1 MLREGYREKI
11 KKIERELLFM
21 GDMVIKA
28 IKRSIEALKA
38 RDIEEAKRI
47 IHEDRLINSKQ
58 VEIEEACINLI
69 ATQQPVAG
77 ELRELISFFNIIT
90 ELERIGDYAEG
101 IAKIVVMLGDE
112 PPVKP
117 LIDIPRMAEKA
128 TDMIKRSLEAFIKQ
142 DTETAKAVWREDDE
156 VDSLY
161 EQIFRELL
169 SFMAEHPR
177 IITRATYLIW
187 TAHNLERIAD
197 RATNI
202 CERTVFLVTGSLEES
217 DVSKY

>member
-1 MLREGYREKI
+1 MLREGYAEKI
-11 KKIERELLFM
+11 REIEQELLFM

-28 IKRSIEALKA
+28 IEHSIEALKA
-38 RDIEEAKRI
+38 RDIEKAKLI
-47 IHEDRLINSKQ
+47 ISEDRLINSKQ
-58 VEIEEACINLI
+58 VEIEEKCINLI
-69 ATQQPVAG
+69 ATQQPVAA
-77 ELRELISFFNIIT
+77 ELREIISFFNIIT

-101 IAKIVVMLGDE
+101 IATIVVMLGDE
-112 PPVKP
+112 PLIKP

-128 TDMIKRSLEAFIKQ
+128 VSMIKRSLEAFIKQ
-142 DTETAKAVWREDDE
+142 DVETSKVIWAEDDE
-156 VDSLY
+156 VDRLY
-161 EQIFRELL
+161 EQIYRELL
-169 SFMAEHPR
+169 SFMAEDPR
-177 IITRATYLIW
+177 TITRATYLIW

>member
-11 KKIERELLFM
+11 KEIEQELLFM

-28 IKRSIEALKA
+28 IKRSIEALKS
-38 RDIEEAKRI
+38 RDIDEAKRI
-47 IHEDRLINSKQ
+47 IHDDRLINGKQ
-58 VEIEEACINLI
+58 VEIEERCINLI

-90 ELERIGDYAEG
+90 ELERMGDYAEG

-112 PPVKP
+112 PLIKP

-128 TDMIKRSLEAFIKQ
+128 TNMIKRSLEAFIKR
-142 DTETAKAVWREDDE
+142 DVEIAKAVWKEDDE
-156 VDSLY
+156 VDRLY
-161 EQIFRELL
+161 EQIYRELL
-169 SFMAEHPR
+169 SFMAEDPR
-177 IITRATYLIW
+177 TITRATYLIW
-187 TAHNLERIAD
+187 IVHNLERIAD

>member
-1 MLREGYREKI
+1 MLREAYREKI
-11 KKIERELLFM
+11 KEIEQELLFM

-28 IKRSIEALKA
+28 IKRSIEALKN
-38 RDIEEAKRI
+38 RDIEEAKSV
-47 IHEDRLINSKQ
+47 IHNDRFINSKQ
-58 VEIEEACINLI
+58 VEIEERCINLI
-69 ATQQPVAG
+69 ATQQPVTT
-77 ELRELISFFNIIT
+77 ELRELISIFNIIT
-90 ELERIGDYAEG
+90 ELERVGDYAEG

-117 LIDIPRMAEKA
+117 LVDIPRMAEKA
-128 TDMIKRSLEAFIKQ
+128 TNMIKRSLEAFMKRDAEI
-142 DTETAKAVWREDDE
+142 AKAVWKEDDE
-156 VDSLY
+156 VDRLY
-161 EQIFRELL
+161 EQVYRELL
-169 SFMAEHPR
+169 SFMMENPR

-202 CERTVFLVTGSLEES
+202 CERVVFLVTGSLEER